1 MEWSL
6 CPEVADRPG
15 SHCSDENN
23 NAHMPVRGVCCLPD
37 TALGTSHV
45 LSSVPSEPSRTDS
58 AAPLH
63 GRRMETSGDGS
74 HLERDLGGRQSQ
86 CSEQADTLST
96 VREVSLGGAVQ

>member
-6 CPEVADRPG
+6 RPEVADKPG
-15 SHCSDENN
+15 SHCSDEND

-37 TALGTSHV
+37 TASGTSHV
-45 LSSVPSEPSRTDS
+45 LSSVASEPSRTDS

-63 GRRMETSGDGS
+63 RRRMEISGGGS

-86 CSEQADTLST
+86 CSKQADTLSL
-96 VREVSLGGAVQ
+96 VHEVSLGGAVQ